1 MSNTGRQHL
10 IDMTA
15 GEAELGVLLEGMI
28 MISLSLSRGMKSV
41 TRVTLMTLYYGQILT
56 V

>member
-1 MSNTGRQHL
+1 M

-15 GEAELGVLLEGMI
+15 GEAELGVLLEVMI
-28 MISLSLSRGMKSV
+28 MISLSLSRGM
-41 TRVTLMTLYYGQILT
+41 TRMTLMTLYYGQILT